1 MENDGLAG
9 VTARGDGGAMN
20 GLKFDHV
27 GLVVS
32 DMSEGRKALEDMF
45 GIDRWTQVFEDPGIG
60 VYVQF
65 GRSMEGPCYELIS
78 PLGEAS
84 PVTTAL
90 KRGIN
95 ILNHVAYLTADL
107 DADAKRLEAKGS
119 IVAGPPKPA
128 VAYNGA
134 RVQFWVTPQRFM
146 VELIEAPGHEH
157 LYEIKA

>member
-1 MENDGLAG
+1 MS
-9 VTARGDGGAMN
+9 
-20 GLKFDHV
+20 GLKFDHI

-32 DMSEGRKALEDMF
+32 DMAKGRDSLESMF
-45 GIDRWTQVFEDPGIG
+45 GIDRWTEVFEDPGIG

-65 GRSMEGPCYELIS
+65 GRTEEGPCYELIS

-95 ILNHVAYLTADL
+95 ILNHVAYLTVDL
-107 DADAKRLEAKGS
+107 DRDARSLEANGS
-119 IVAGPPKPA
+119 IMAGPPKPA
-128 VAYNGA
+128 VAYGGA
-134 RVQFWVTPQRFM
+134 RVQFWITTERFM

-157 LYEIKA
+157 AYRIKE